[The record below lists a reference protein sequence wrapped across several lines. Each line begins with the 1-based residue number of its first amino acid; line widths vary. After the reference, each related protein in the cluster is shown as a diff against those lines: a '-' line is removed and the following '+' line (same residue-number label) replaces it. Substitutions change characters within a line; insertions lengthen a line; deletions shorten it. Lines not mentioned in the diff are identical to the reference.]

1 MSEPIDESTP
11 RPEPLPDP
19 PMPNATVT
27 PIRPAR
33 PTNAR
38 TDAPSEST
46 RRRWAHMQRTAQAIE
61 AATASGHADGVR
73 HGYVQGWRWGV
84 ATGVVAGALAMA
96 MAWLARTAM
105 VL

>member
-1 MSEPIDESTP
+1 MSEYPDEIPQS
-11 RPEPLPDP
+11 EPPP
-19 PMPNATVT
+19 KAPMPNTSVT
-27 PIRPAR
+27 PIRPAAR

-84 ATGVVAGALAMA
+84 ATGTVAGALATGLL
-96 MAWLARTAM
+96 WLASQAGA
-105 VL
+105 L